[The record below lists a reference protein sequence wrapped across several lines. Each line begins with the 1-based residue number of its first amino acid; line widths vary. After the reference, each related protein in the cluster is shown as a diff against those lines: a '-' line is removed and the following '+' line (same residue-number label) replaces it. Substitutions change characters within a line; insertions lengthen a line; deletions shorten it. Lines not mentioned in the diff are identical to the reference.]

1 MPFSSN
7 FPKMRDNSLG
17 LGRIFFPLYKKDAL
31 MLAAKKR
38 GIPSQLL
45 AGMLVTVLSL
55 PAVVPV
61 TYAQGDGQSQVNKQ
75 SQAQLEAL
83 VAPIALYPDP
93 LVSQI
98 LMASTYPLE
107 VSEATNWLHNNSKLK
122 GDALNNA
129 LQQQSWDPSVKSLVS
144 FPPVLEMMGSQLSWT
159 QNLGN
164 AVLAQ
169 QSDTMAAIQA
179 LRAKAKKNGSLQ
191 SNAQQTVSTQGSGSS
206 EAIVIQPANPQ
217 LIYVPS
223 YNPTVVYGAWPYP
236 AYPPVAYYPP
246 GYVAGTALL
255 SFGVGMAVGAAL
267 WGGCHWGG
275 GYGGGNSLTVNN
287 NNFNKFNRNTNSNW
301 SGNKS
306 GTSDWKPDQQRR
318 NANIGGGGANR
329 DAERDQLRQN
339 LQRNGIS
346 SDDRSNLGNRDGSR
360 AGNNSDD
367 RAGERNLGNREGGQ
381 SNFRNG
387 SSGFGD
393 TRSAQFNGGGDRFGG
408 GSARSGGEHFGG
420 GGFRG
425 RR

>member
-1 MPFSSN
+1 
-7 FPKMRDNSLG
+7 
-17 LGRIFFPLYKKDAL
+17 

-38 GIPSQLL
+38 GLPSQLL
-45 AGMLVTVLSL
+45 AGMLVTALSL

-61 TYAQGDGQSQVNKQ
+61 TYAQGSGQTQASKQ

-107 VSEATNWLHNNSKLK
+107 VSEATNWLRANSKLK

-129 LQQQSWDPSVKSLVS
+129 LQQQTWDASVKSLVS

-169 QSDTMAAIQA
+169 QSDTMAAIQT
-179 LRAKAKKNGSLQ
+179 LRAKAKKTGSLQ
-191 SNAQQTVSTQGSGSS
+191 SNSQQTVTTQGSGST
-206 EAIVIQPANPQ
+206 ETIIIQPANPQ
-217 LIYVPS
+217 VVYVPS

-287 NNFNKFNRNTNSNW
+287 NNFNNFNRNTNRNW
-301 SGNKS
+301 SG
-306 GTSDWKPDQQRR
+306 GTNGSSDWKPDAQRR
-318 NANIGGGGANR
+318 NANVGGDNANR

-346 SDDRSNLGNRDGSR
+346 SDDRGNPGNRDGSR
-360 AGNNSDD
+360 SAGQNDRPSD
-367 RAGERNLGNREGGQ
+367 RAGDRTGDRSPN
-381 SNFRNG
+381 NFKND

-393 TRSAQFNGGGDRFGG
+393 ARGAKFDGGGDRFGG
-408 GSARSGGEHFGG
+408 DGARFGGDHFGG

-425 RR
+425 GRR